1 MSHFTLLDLDSFTAS
16 ARPVNVAFE
25 LRLLQAIDRVQFF
38 CCCQNQRVLVSFVDF
53 AKALP

>member
-25 LRLLQAIDRVQFF
+25 LRLLQAINRVQFF
-38 CCCQNQRVLVSFVDF
+38 GCCQNQRVLVSFVDF